1 MTPSPLALVYAL
13 KEEIQPILAKTSL
26 HKRMTFGSAHLQE
39 GDCRGVTVVFCQTGI
54 SFKRAHH
61 AVAKLL
67 ENYRP
72 SKILSLGCAGAC
84 RSRLQTGDL
93 VLVSEVWSEEGWK
106 VVTDPSGRDGL
117 AQILKE
123 EDVTYETGPLVT
135 IENVA
140 DVDGKKSWGEKGA
153 YVLDMET
160 AAVALAAN
168 ERGIPFVGLRAIF
181 DGMEEELPWHGSAG
195 DVTPVKSLL
204 QQPKSLLKVPR
215 YFQMNRLCQK
225 NLAKVVLRWVGS
237 QIS

>member
-1 MTPSPLALVYAL
+1 MRETPLAIVYAL
-13 KEEIQPILAKTSL
+13 KEEIQSILAEVSL
-26 HKRMTFGSAHLQE
+26 RKKITLGSAYLQE
-39 GDCRGVTVVFCQTGI
+39 GNCRGVTVVFCQTGI
-54 SFKRAHH
+54 GLKKAHH
-61 AVAKLL
+61 AAVKLF
-67 ENYRP
+67 ESYHP
-72 SKILSLGCAGAC
+72 SKVLSLGCAGAC

-106 VVTDPSGRDGL
+106 VVTDPSYRDGL

-140 DVDGKKSWGEKGA
+140 DVNGKKSWGEKGA

-225 NLAKVVLRWVGS
+225 NLAKVVLRWIGS